1 MNKSKLFVTTALSLF
16 FGLNFLASAY
26 AQDRSDPLFQSG
38 AREIGPSGEQQE
50 LKKQG
55 LDSLARAKK
64 IGKIT
69 ACADP
74 YAFPYAT
81 SQGDPP
87 GFDVEIFRAMASQAG
102 LKAEMFWADTGTR
115 GGLGRALRNSIDK
128 GACDFFMGL
137 AYGDDDEIKDHKL
150 TLTKPYMGMGYVLVV
165 QGAAAN
171 NKSLADIKKNK
182 VKLGVAMSTPMDDY
196 LFTNGYDRALY
207 LQNRR
212 IMEAMISGEI
222 DASMVFS
229 TSLGEAKRDYK
240 DAKFK
245 LADGHVPEPGLRYN
259 AAWAVPIKETTM
271 KQFVEESFEKLLK
284 SGDMKKI
291 VESYGI
297 PFYPPFQEQGK

>member
-1 MNKSKLFVTTALSLF
+1 MNTYKMLVAVISSLF
-16 FGLNFLASAY
+16 IGFTFISTAH

-38 AREIGPSGEQQE
+38 ARELGPSGEQQE

-55 LDSLARAKK
+55 LDALARAKK

-74 YAFPYAT
+74 YAYPYAT
-81 SQGDPP
+81 SQSDPP
-87 GFDVEIFRAMASQAG
+87 GFDVEIFRALASQAG
-102 LKAEMFWADTGTR
+102 LRAEMFWADTGTR

-128 GACDFFMGL
+128 GSCDFFMGL

-212 IMEAMISGEI
+212 IMEAMVSGEI
-222 DASMVFS
+222 DASMIFS
-229 TSLGEAKRDYK
+229 TSLGEAKRDFK

-245 LADGHVPEPGLRYN
+245 LAEGHVPEPGMSFN
-259 AAWAVPIKETTM
+259 AAWAVPVKETTM
-271 KQFVEESFEKLLK
+271 KQFIEESFEKLLK
-284 SGDMKKI
+284 SGEMKKI

-297 PFYPPFQEQGK
+297 PFFSPFP

>member
-1 MNKSKLFVTTALSLF
+1 MNTYKMLVAVISSLF
-16 FGLNFLASAY
+16 IGFTFISTAH

-38 AREIGPSGEQQE
+38 ARELGPSGEQQE

-55 LDSLARAKK
+55 LDALARAKK

-74 YAFPYAT
+74 YAYPYAT
-81 SQGDPP
+81 SQSDPP
-87 GFDVEIFRAMASQAG
+87 GFDVEIFRAIAAQAG
-102 LKAEMFWADTGTR
+102 LRAEMFWADTGTR

-128 GACDFFMGL
+128 GSCDFFMGL

-171 NKSLADIKKNK
+171 NKNLADIKKNK

-212 IMEAMISGEI
+212 IMEAMVSGEI
-222 DASMVFS
+222 DASMIFS
-229 TSLGEAKRDYK
+229 TSLGEAKRDFK

-245 LADGHVPEPGLRYN
+245 LAEGHVPEPGMRFN
-259 AAWAVPIKETTM
+259 AAWAVPVKETTM
-271 KQFVEESFEKLLK
+271 KQFIEESFEKLLK
-284 SGDMKKI
+284 SGEMKKI

-297 PFYPPFQEQGK
+297 PFFSPFP

>member
-1 MNKSKLFVTTALSLF
+1 MNTYKMLVAVISSLF
-16 FGLNFLASAY
+16 IGFTFISTAH

-38 AREIGPSGEQQE
+38 ARELGPSGEQQE

-55 LDSLARAKK
+55 LDALARAKK

-74 YAFPYAT
+74 YAYPYAT
-81 SQGDPP
+81 SQSDPP
-87 GFDVEIFRAMASQAG
+87 GFDVEIFRALASQAG
-102 LKAEMFWADTGTR
+102 LRAEMFWADTGTR

-128 GACDFFMGL
+128 GSCDFFMGL

-171 NKSLADIKKNK
+171 NKNLADIKKNK

-212 IMEAMISGEI
+212 IMEAMVSGEI

-229 TSLGEAKRDYK
+229 TSLGEAKRDFK

-245 LADGHVPEPGLRYN
+245 LAEGHVPEPGMRFN
-259 AAWAVPIKETTM
+259 AAWAVPVKETTM
-271 KQFVEESFEKLLK
+271 KQFIEESFEKLLK
-284 SGDMKKI
+284 SGEMKKI

-297 PFYPPFQEQGK
+297 PFFSPFP